1 MSEAALPPDPGA
13 DDLLAAAT
21 IARVSHRLLPFLFAL
36 YIVAYLDRV
45 NVGFAALA
53 MNRQLGLGP
62 QAFGLGAGLFFIGYF
77 VLEIPSNLILARV
90 GARRWIARILVSWG
104 VVAIAMAAVRGP
116 HSFYLL
122 RATLGMA
129 EAGFFPGVIFY
140 LTNWFPA
147 REQARA
153 IALFMTATALAGVV
167 GGPLSGAILT
177 IDGFLG
183 LAGWQWLFVLEGLPA
198 IALGAVVL
206 VYLPDRPQEAHWLSA
221 EQRRWLV
228 ARLKLEHRQTARSG
242 FSRFSQIFCPQVG
255 LLCALYFLLVSAIYG
270 IAMWLPQ
277 IIRGFGTQGSFT
289 IGLLAAIPYLIAA
302 LGMVAVGRSSD
313 RSGERRWHV
322 ALSLFAAAGAF
333 LLAAAADRPAAALA
347 ALSLAA
353 LGTCAALG
361 PFWSM
366 PKSFLN
372 GAAAA
377 AGIALINSVGN
388 LGGFAGPYTIGLLR
402 QHSQGFTTGLLGLA
416 FAMAAAGVLALLAR
430 PMGPARQ
437 L

>member
-1 MSEAALPPDPGA
+1 MASPI
-13 DDLLAAAT
+13 DLATGDLAAAT
-21 IARVSHRLLPFLFAL
+21 IARLSRRLLPLLFAL

-62 QAFGLGAGLFFIGYF
+62 EEFGLGAGLFFIGYF
-77 VLEIPSNLILARV
+77 ILEIPSNLILARI

-104 VVAIAMAAVRGP
+104 VAAIAMAAVRGP
-116 HSFYLL
+116 RSFYLL

-140 LTNWFPA
+140 LTSWFPS

-153 IALFMTATALAGVV
+153 IAIFMTATALAGVI

-183 LAGWQWLFVLEGLPA
+183 LAGWQWLFVIEGLPA
-198 IALGAVVL
+198 VVLGAVVL
-206 VYLPDRPQEAHWLSA
+206 RYLPDRPEQAGWLSV
-221 EQRRWLV
+221 EQRQWLI
-228 ARLKLEHRQTARSG
+228 ARLRHENRPTPPGGLCLG
-242 FSRFSQIFCPQVG
+242 NIFDLQVG
-255 LLCALYFLLVSAIYG
+255 LLSAIYFLLVSSLYG

-277 IIRGFGTQGSFT
+277 IIRNFGARSDFT

-302 LGMVAVGRSSD
+302 IAMVAVGRSSD
-313 RSGERRWHV
+313 RRGERRWHV
-322 ALSLFAAAGAF
+322 ALSLFAAAGGF
-333 LLAAAADRPAAALA
+333 VLAADAHGALALA

-361 PFWSM
+361 PFWSLAR
-366 PKSFLN
+366 SSLN
-372 GAAAA
+372 AEAAA

-388 LGGFAGPYTIGLLR
+388 LGGFVGPFAIGLLR
-402 QHSQGFTTGLLGLA
+402 QRSQA
-416 FAMAAAGVLALLAR
+416 FAGALMGLGIAVTTAGILGLLAR
-430 PMGPARQ
+430 PTVRASEG
-437 L
+437 

>member
-1 MSEAALPPDPGA
+1 MKTRQVSAEL
-13 DDLLAAAT
+13 DLASDLAAAT
-21 IARVSHRLLPFLFAL
+21 VTRVSRRLLPLLFTL
-36 YIVAYLDRV
+36 YIVAYLDRI

-62 QAFGLGAGLFFIGYF
+62 QTFGLGAGLFFVGYF
-77 VLEIPSNLILARV
+77 ILEIPSNLILARV
-90 GARRWIARILVSWG
+90 GARRWIARILVTWG
-104 VVAIAMAAVRGP
+104 LVAIAMAGVRGP
-116 HSFYLL
+116 RSFYLL

-140 LTNWFPA
+140 LTNWFPI
-147 REQARA
+147 RERARA

-198 IALGAVVL
+198 IVLGAVVL
-206 VYLPDRPQEAHWLSA
+206 LYLPDRPEQALWLSA
-221 EQRRWLV
+221 AQRQWLI
-228 ARLKLEHRQTARSG
+228 ARLRHDNRITQPGGLH
-242 FSRFSQIFCPQVG
+242 FNQIFTGQVG
-255 LLCALYFLLVSAIYG
+255 VLCALYFLLVSGVYG

-277 IIRGFGTQGSFT
+277 ILRSFGTRSDLM
-289 IGLLAAIPYLIAA
+289 IGLLAAVPYLIAA

-313 RSGERRWHV
+313 RRGERRWHV
-322 ALSLFAAAGAF
+322 ALSLFAAASGF
-333 LLAAAADRPAAALA
+333 LLAAGAHGALALA
-347 ALSLAA
+347 ALSLTA

-366 PKSFLN
+366 ARSLLS
-372 GAAAA
+372 AEAAA

-388 LGGFAGPYTIGLLR
+388 LGGFAGPYAIGMLR
-402 QHSQGFTTGLLGLA
+402 QHSQGYADALIGLAIATTMAGILGLLLPPNRSA
-416 FAMAAAGVLALLAR
+416 EPTV
-430 PMGPARQ
+430 
-437 L
+437 